1 MRYHVFMHR
10 ISCLLRWIAVALL
23 FSQCDKPQQ
32 PANLQLP
39 VQYESLYKLS
49 RSSSF
54 SNPDSLHNIAT
65 GILADPF
72 YRQRSQAAVRIGAHQ
87 LKAAIFQQQS
97 TEDSLHYHLNRAC
110 NLALATADTL
120 KIIQSL
126 AIIGHN
132 TLGLVEH
139 RRIEKWVN
147 IAIHFLSG
155 EHKATDEHALV
166 YALRAIRLYYDNNYA
181 EAQPFFF
188 KAYQIFTQTRNYTAL
203 GYTSI
208 NLSNLYK
215 AINSHDKDI
224 KYLRLALSYMHR
236 ARDTSGI
243 ASALNNLG
251 TSYRSV
257 NPDSAAHY
265 YKFIIDSLP
274 ANDQYTLMAKFNLA
288 NLYVFTG
295 EHLPEALR
303 LYNEVKDRSKETD
316 NDMGVLYANTGIA
329 YYHFENKNYPLALQ
343 LYQEAAKVADTLGL
357 TDISF
362 EIKNNIVETLE
373 KQGNYQQAFVSL
385 RAQKVWKDSVKT
397 LQKQIAIHDL
407 ELFYEREN
415 QKLDTQKLLA
425 YAENQQLN
433 TGNRILIAVIIIIIL
448 LFSIALFLREQR
460 RKSRQLQ
467 ELEEKYQLLSELESR
482 KTERTKLYEQLI
494 AQQQEE
500 LMSIAGENASI
511 RMHINEKQ
519 LQELITEDP
528 SRYSLNAKHYW
539 QHLTLKF
546 NLLYPGFIERLQVN
560 HPRLTQSDIQ
570 FCMLTK
576 LNIPL
581 KDIAA
586 IFNITITSL
595 YKKKYRLE
603 EKMSVKGSDKSLE
616 EYLRQLCI
624 CIPLICTLLG
634 LTACEEN
641 PFSSGS
647 DSLRSAHQRKIH
659 QLSLVKK
666 YEQPDSILA
675 YLQTILS
682 DSLAERQ
689 LNPTTLIE
697 AYQIKTKLYQQQGKL
712 DSMFYA
718 AHEACKIAETKR
730 DSQQIVRTLTAIHLD
745 DSKELR
751 SRSILDKWIE
761 VALAY
766 QQGQPLSDD
775 RAWVYAAYGGI
786 LYKRG
791 QYPEAIKWLME
802 AYSIYKQYDEDQN
815 LGAICINIGNIYSAI
830 GSRAEALK
838 FQQLAVYHIKKSGQL
853 QELAAA
859 LNNLGI
865 LYKSIDIDSAIY
877 YFNYVID
884 SLPDGFKIAARYNL
898 ANLYQENTLKEYDK
912 AKALYLDVMKE
923 SEAQNIAIG
932 IFYAKTGLANLYLR
946 QELWEKAL
954 NTYREAEA
962 GADSLG
968 FTDVANNIR
977 DNIILAYESQQ
988 NYAAAFKLLRR
999 LEAHRDSSL
1008 ALEKQVAIHD
1018 LELYYQAENQR
1029 LENQNLLA
1037 RIENQQLL
1045 MRKRILVVSLVILL
1059 LFIIGLLVV
1068 RKNRIKAN
1076 QLRELKEKYRL
1087 LTEIEQVKSERASF
1101 LEKIV
1106 TQQQEELMS
1115 IARENELIRKEFDN
1129 GQQQPTSTAKEEEP
1143 ELLGDKAYWQSL
1155 RQKFDLIYPG
1165 FVSTLQQNY
1174 PRLTEYDI
1182 QFCMLVKLNIPLKD
1196 VASIFNI
1203 SMPGIYKK
1211 KYRLEEKL
1219 NLKGNDD
1226 RLHNFIAQL

>member
-1 MRYHVFMHR
+1 MRYHVFMRR
-10 ISCLLRWIAVALL
+10 ISCLLGWVAVVLL
-23 FSQCDKPQQ
+23 FSQCNKPQQ
-32 PANLQLP
+32 PANLQSHL
-39 VQYESLYKLS
+39 QYKSLYKLS

-54 SNPDSLHNIAT
+54 SNPDSLHNLAA

-72 YRQRSQAAVRIGAHQ
+72 YRQRSHTAIRIGAHQ
-87 LKAAIFQQQS
+87 LKAAIFLQQLAG
-97 TEDSLHYHLNRAC
+97 DSVHYHLDRAC
-110 NLALATADTL
+110 ELALATADTQ
-120 KIIQSL
+120 KIVQSL

-132 TLGLVEH
+132 SLGLVEH

-147 IAIHFLSG
+147 IATHYLSG
-155 EHKATDEHALV
+155 VQVATEEHALT
-166 YALRAIRLYYDNNYA
+166 YALRAAHLFNESNYT

-188 KAYQIFTQTRNYTAL
+188 KAYQIFTNTRNYAAL
-203 GYTSI
+203 GYISI

-215 AINSHDKDI
+215 AIKSHDEDI
-224 KYLRLALSYMHR
+224 KYLRLALSYMQH
-236 ARDTSGI
+236 ARDTAGI
-243 ASALNNLG
+243 ASVLNNLG

-303 LYNEVKDRSKETD
+303 LYNEVKDRSEATNSKV
-316 NDMGVLYANTGIA
+316 GVLYANTGIA

-362 EIKNNIVETLE
+362 EIKNNIVEALE
-373 KQGNYQQAFVSL
+373 KQGNYQQAFMAL

-415 QKLDTQKLLA
+415 QQLDTQKLLA

-433 TGNRILIAVIIIIIL
+433 TGNRILIAVILIIIM

-467 ELEEKYQLLSELESR
+467 ELEDKYRLLSELESR

-546 NLLYPGFIERLQVN
+546 NLLYPGFIERLQIN
-560 HPRLTQSDIQ
+560 HPKLTQNDIQ

-603 EKMSVKGSDKSLE
+603 EKMNVKGSDKSLE
-616 EYLRQLCI
+616 EYLRQLCLF
-624 CIPLICTLLG
+624 IPLICTLLS

-641 PFSSGS
+641 PFTSGS
-647 DSLRSAHQRKIH
+647 DSLWLAHQRKIH
-659 QLSLVKK
+659 QLSLVNN
-666 YEQPDSILA
+666 YEQPDSVLA
-675 YLQTILS
+675 FLQTVLA
-682 DSLAERQ
+682 DSLATKQ
-689 LNPTTLIE
+689 LSPTVLIE

-718 AHEACKIAETKR
+718 AHEACKIAETER
-730 DSQQIVRTLTAIHLD
+730 DSQQIVRTLTAMRLD
-745 DSKELR
+745 DSKQLR
-751 SRSILDKWIE
+751 TRSILDKWIE

-766 QQGQPLSDD
+766 QQGQPMNSD
-775 RAWVYAAYGGI
+775 RAWVYAEYGSI
-786 LYKRG
+786 LSKRG

-802 AYSIYKQYDEDQN
+802 AYSLYKQYDADQN
-815 LGAICINIGNIYSAI
+815 MGAICINVGNIYSAI
-830 GSRAEALK
+830 GSQTEALK

-884 SLPDGFKIAARYNL
+884 SLPDGFKTAARYNL
-898 ANLYQENTLKEYDK
+898 ANLYQENTLREYDK
-912 AKALYLDVMKE
+912 AKALYADVLKE
-923 SEAQNIAIG
+923 SEAQNIAMG
-932 IFYAKTGLANLYLR
+932 IFYAKSGLANLYLR
-946 QELWEKAL
+946 QDLWEKAL
-954 NTYREAEA
+954 KMYREAEA

-968 FTDVANNIR
+968 FTDVANSIR

-988 NYAAAFKLLRR
+988 NYVAAFKLLRR

-1018 LELYYQAENQR
+1018 LELFYQSENQR

-1045 MRKRILVVSLVILL
+1045 MRKRILIVSLLILL
-1059 LFIIGLLVV
+1059 LFIISLLVI

-1076 QLRELKEKYRL
+1076 QLRELEDKYSL

-1106 TQQQEELMS
+1106 AQQQDELMA
-1115 IARENELIRKEFDN
+1115 IARENDLIRKEFDD
-1129 GQQQPTSTAKEEEP
+1129 GQQPTSMAKEEEP

-1182 QFCMLVKLNIPLKD
+1182 QFCMLIKLNIPLKD